1 MNKFD
6 FSAFFADLRK
16 KRLGIAILFALCAV
30 GVAVLAVLQCYFLQT
45 QFDTAYFVYGHGSV
59 AGRILFWI
67 AAAFAAV
74 SLAVALIVKKDRFC
88 EEERAPLAAQKALWL
103 TVSFAHLVL
112 FCWLCTRSSAV
123 FANALATLVLQFGNL
138 CVIAYGIVASGVLGK
153 MVSSLNLRVY
163 LRFGALL
170 FLLMRVFSLYF
181 DRTTPMTAPLKTI
194 EIMAALALCL
204 YMLCSLRRDLGIPFA
219 RVQWAV
225 GAIAVMLCGL
235 CGAGG
240 VYLWVLYPAQFTAIN
255 AFAFVYLA
263 WAVLVGLELWCAVL
277 PAFLRRMTDYLV
289 FGVLTTCVNFV
300 SYFLLTRFTAIPLLV
315 ANIIAC
321 VISIAFAY
329 AVNKFFVFEEVSR
342 HGAALA
348 GESGAFVLSRLATMG
363 LEELILWLFVY
374 VFAQNDLLAKVI
386 AAVVVVITNY
396 VTGRFL
402 VFRKQDA
409 DTDSCDTL

>member
-16 KRLGIAILFALCAV
+16 KRLGIAILFALCAI

-45 QFDTAYFVYGHGSV
+45 QFDTAYFVYGQGSA
-59 AGRILFWI
+59 AGSILFWTVVGC
-67 AAAFAAV
+67 AAV
-74 SLAVALIVKKDRFC
+74 AFAVALVLKKECFC
-88 EEERAPLAAQKALWL
+88 EESRAPLAAQKALWL
-103 TVSFAHLVL
+103 TVSFVHLVL
-112 FCWLCTRSSAV
+112 FFWLYTQPTAV
-123 FANALATLVLQFGNL
+123 YQNALATLVLQLGNL
-138 CVIAYGIVASGVLGK
+138 CVVAYGIVASGVLGK
-153 MVSSLNLRVY
+153 LAASVNLRVY

-181 DRTTPMTAPLKTI
+181 DRTTPMVAPLKTI
-194 EIMAALALCL
+194 EMMAALALCL
-204 YMLCSLRRDLGIPFA
+204 YLLCSLRRDLGFPFV

-225 GAIAVMLCGL
+225 GTIAVILCGL
-235 CGAGG
+235 CGVGG
-240 VYLWVLYPAQFTAIN
+240 IYLWVLYPAQFTAIN
-255 AFAFVYLA
+255 AFSFVYLA
-263 WAVLVGLELWCAVL
+263 WAVLMGLELWCAIL

-289 FGVLTTCVNFV
+289 FGLLTTCVNFV
-300 SYFLLTRFTAIPLLV
+300 SYFLLTRFSSIPLLV

-348 GESGAFVLSRLATMG
+348 GEGGAFVLSRLATMG

-374 VFAQNDLLAKVI
+374 VFAQNDLLAKVV